1 MTNKEI
7 QNLMATINK
16 LDEYNVALES
26 IDALKDAMPY
36 NLFRKHIDTI
46 TNIYDD
52 IYHEYSVLRKQIES
66 TNLKQ
71 LTR

>member
-36 NLFRKHIDTI
+36 DLFRKHIDTI
-46 TNIYDD
+46 TIIYDD
-52 IYHEYSVLRKQIES
+52 IYHEYSVLRKQIEN

>member
-1 MTNKEI
+1 
-7 QNLMATINK
+7 MATINK

-36 NLFRKHIDTI
+36 DLFRKHIDTI
-46 TNIYDD
+46 TIIYDD
-52 IYHEYSVLRKQIES
+52 IYHEYSVLRKQIEN

>member
-26 IDALKDAMPY
+26 IDSLKDAMPY
-36 NLFRKHIDTI
+36 DLFRKHIDTI
-46 TNIYDD
+46 TIIYDD
-52 IYHEYSVLRKQIES
+52 IYHEYSVLRKQIEN